1 MTREVPAAAAADLPA
16 PGMGRRL
23 ACLVYEALL
32 LFGVIMGAGLV
43 YGVATNQRHALQGTL
58 GLQVAVFLVLGLY
71 FVWFWTRHGQTLA
84 MRTWHL
90 KLVTTQSQPVGCLR
104 AMGRYAM
111 CWVWVLPALAIVH
124 FSGATGGG
132 RTFFALCVG
141 VLVYAG
147 TAYARRDR
155 QFWHDV
161 LCGTRILPAP
171 PPVAK
176 TRVTR
181 PA

>member
-1 MTREVPAAAAADLPA
+1 MTREVPAATAADLPA
-16 PGMGRRL
+16 PAMGRRL

-32 LFGVIMGAGLV
+32 LFGVVMGAGLV

-90 KLVTTQSQPVGCLR
+90 KLVTAKGHAVGGLR
-104 AMGRYAM
+104 ATGRYLL
-111 CWVWVLPALAIVH
+111 CWVWVLPALITVH
-124 FSGATGGG
+124 LGGVAGSG
-132 RTFFALCVG
+132 RTFFALCAG
-141 VLVYAG
+141 VLIYAG
-147 TAYARRDR
+147 TAYLRRDR

-161 LCGTRILPAP
+161 LCGTRLAAAP
-171 PPVAK
+171 PAAK
-176 TRVTR
+176 PGVTQ